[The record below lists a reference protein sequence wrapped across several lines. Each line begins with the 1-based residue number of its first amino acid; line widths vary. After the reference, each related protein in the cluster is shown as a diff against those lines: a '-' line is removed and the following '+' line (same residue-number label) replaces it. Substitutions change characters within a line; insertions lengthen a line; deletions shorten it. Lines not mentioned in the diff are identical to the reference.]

1 MGKLR
6 ARLERMAPRRRAPGH
21 PPIPGLTPQ
30 APRYVPPAE
39 ARPRTARASVSVEQR
54 GRTPAVVR
62 ARTTVSRQEQLY
74 RTATQASAALA
85 SELENLFGSLSDLED
100 EPVTT
105 AEPAATTVVATPPEL
120 PTPPPTPAATPDPAS
135 VADQPPGPP
144 PGYGYFTGDNGD
156 GFNGLLRDVP
166 WHRIRP
172 GQRYRHHTAGRTIIV
187 KRLRNGEIQLR
198 ERT

>member
-6 ARLERMAPRRRAPGH
+6 ARLEKMAPRRRAPGH

-30 APRYVPPAE
+30 APRYVPPVE

-54 GRTPAVVR
+54 GQAPAVIR

-74 RTATQASAALA
+74 QAAAQTTAALA
-85 SELENLFGSLSDLED
+85 SELDALFGSLSDLED
-100 EPVTT
+100 EPMATT
-105 AEPAATTVVATPPEL
+105 EPARTATVAATPEL
-120 PTPPPTPAATPDPAS
+120 PTPPPTPAATPEPVPVTSPTA
-135 VADQPPGPP
+135 GPP